1 MSILDRLKKS
11 KDDKAEEQ
19 AAAGAPAA
27 KEAKAEKKATKKSE
41 KAAEKKS
48 AKKSEKKTD
57 KKKPAA
63 KKAAKAQV
71 GKTGDAYKVLLHPI
85 ITEKAT
91 VTGTY
96 QFAVAINATKP
107 EVKKAVQQVY
117 GVTPAK
123 VNMMNVAGKEVR
135 WNYRPGQRKNWK
147 KAIVRLKSG
156 ETINVYEGT

>member
-11 KDDKAEEQ
+11 KEDKAEEQ
-19 AAAGAPAA
+19 AAAGAPVE
-27 KEAKAEKKATKKSE
+27 KEAKKEKKAAKTTKKSE
-41 KAAEKKS
+41 
-48 AKKSEKKTD
+48 KKSEKKTEKKAD
-57 KKKPAA
+57 KKADKKPAKA
-63 KKAAKAQV
+63 KV

-96 QFAVAINATKP
+96 QFAVAPNATKP
-107 EVKKAVQQVY
+107 EIKKAVQQVY
-117 GVTPAK
+117 GVTPSK
-123 VNMMNVAGKEVR
+123 VNVINVTGKEVR
-135 WNYRPGQRKNWK
+135 WNYRAGQRKNWK